1 MAVFFIFTLYNFFI
15 FTFFLNFAAKVK
27 RMNCAIAYTI
37 NVGGRLLDL
46 SSPCVMGILN
56 ITPDSFYT
64 SISPDSSSLDDIII
78 AHVGKMLSEG
88 AKMIDV
94 GACSTRPGS
103 EPVSASSERQR
114 LTLALDIIHRSFPDC
129 ILSVDTFRSDI
140 AEWCINTYGVHII
153 NDISGGCDEMFDI
166 VAKYGIPYILTFN
179 EVRNSSI
186 DITQQAL
193 LFFSDK
199 VQQLRDRGA
208 KDIILDPGF
217 GFNKTLD
224 ENYELL
230 NNMENLR
237 ILELPILVGVSHKS
251 MIYKLLGTTP
261 DATLNGTT
269 VLHTVSLE
277 KGANILRVHEVKEA
291 METLKILNKAHEANG
306 ANEAHKPQ

>member
-1 MAVFFIFTLYNFFI
+1 MSCCV
-15 FTFFLNFAAKVK
+15 
-27 RMNCAIAYTI
+27 AYTI

-64 SISPDSSSLDDIII
+64 SVSPDASSLDDLIV
-78 AHVGKMLSEG
+78 AHVSKMLSEG
-88 AKMIDV
+88 AAMIDV

-103 EPVSASSERQR
+103 EPVSAATERQR

-129 ILSVDTFRSDI
+129 ILSVDTFRPDI

-153 NDISGGCDEMFDI
+153 NDISGGCDELFDV
-166 VAKYGIPYILTFN
+166 VAKYGVPYILTFN
-179 EVRNSSI
+179 EPRNPSI

-193 LFFSDK
+193 LFFADK
-199 VQQLRDRGA
+199 VQQLRDRGT

-237 ILELPILVGVSHKS
+237 ILELPVLVGVSHKS

-261 DATLNGTT
+261 NATLNGTT
-269 VLHTVSLE
+269 VLHTLALT

-291 METLKILNKAHEANG
+291 MECIQLENKAHWAH
-306 ANEAHKPQ
+306 EAHEPNN

>member
-1 MAVFFIFTLYNFFI
+1 MSSICVSYS
-15 FTFFLNFAAKVK
+15 
-27 RMNCAIAYTI
+27 I
-37 NVGGRLLDL
+37 NAGGQLLDL
-46 SSPCVMGILN
+46 STPCVMGILN

-64 SISPDSSSLDDIII
+64 SISPDSSSLDDLIV
-78 AHVGKMLSEG
+78 AHVSRMVAEG

-103 EPVSASSERQR
+103 EPVSAEAERER
-114 LTLALDIIHRSFPDC
+114 LTQALDIIHRSFPDC

-140 AEWCINTYGVHII
+140 AEWCINEYGVQII
-153 NDISGGCDEMFDI
+153 NDISGGCDDMFDV
-166 VAKYGIPYILTFN
+166 VAKYGVPYILTFN
-179 EVRNSSI
+179 EERNPSI
-186 DITQQAL
+186 DICQQAL

-208 KDIILDPGF
+208 KDFILDPGF

-237 ILELPILVGVSHKS
+237 ILELPVLVGVSHKS

-269 VLHTVSLE
+269 VLHTLALT

-291 METLKILNKAHEANG
+291 MECIALTHKVNK
-306 ANEAHKPQ
+306 ANEANN

>member
-1 MAVFFIFTLYNFFI
+1 MSCCV
-15 FTFFLNFAAKVK
+15 
-27 RMNCAIAYTI
+27 AYTI

-46 SSPCVMGILN
+46 STPCVMGILN

-64 SISPDSSSLDDIII
+64 SVSPDASSLDDLIK
-78 AHVGKMLSEG
+78 AHVSKMLSEG
-88 AKMIDV
+88 AAMIDV

-103 EPVSASSERQR
+103 EPVSATAERER

-129 ILSVDTFRSDI
+129 ILSVDTFRPDI

-153 NDISGGCDEMFDI
+153 NDISGGCDELFDV
-166 VAKYGIPYILTFN
+166 VAKYGVPYILTFN
-179 EVRNSSI
+179 EPRNPSI

-193 LFFSDK
+193 LFFADK

-230 NNMENLR
+230 NHMENLR

-269 VLHTVSLE
+269 VLHTLALT
-277 KGANILRVHEVKEA
+277 KGAAILRVHEVKEA
-291 METLKILNKAHEANG
+291 MECIQLENKAYEAYGAHEAN
-306 ANEAHKPQ
+306 N

>member
-1 MAVFFIFTLYNFFI
+1 
-15 FTFFLNFAAKVK
+15 
-27 RMNCAIAYTI
+27 MNRAIAYTI

-64 SISPDSSSLDDIII
+64 SISPDSSSLDDVII

-88 AKMIDV
+88 AMMIDV

-179 EVRNSSI
+179 EVRNPSI

-291 METLKILNKAHEANG
+291 METLKILNKANKANEPNE
-306 ANEAHKPQ
+306 ANEANEAQ